1 MAIAFCSGLAA
12 AGAIAQGMVSVPSD
26 DPEMAQA
33 QVKARGT
40 VPKFCRVLERPGPN
54 EAAFALKVALALW
67 R

>member
-1 MAIAFCSGLAA
+1 
-12 AGAIAQGMVSVPSD
+12 MVSVPSD
-26 DPEMAQA
+26 DPEMAQAQVTA